1 MMTTRL
7 LRFDA
12 LGMGEYY
19 FSPANNEIG
28 RLYTFD
34 GVYIVR
40 CEGWEAQSPSYHKAR
55 AALFTELRRRR
66 WTLPE

>member
-1 MMTTRL
+1 MTRL
-7 LRFDA
+7 LRFEAGDRS
-12 LGMGEYY
+12 EYFY
-19 FSPANNEIG
+19 SPANNEIG

-55 AALFTELRRRR
+55 AELATELRRRR